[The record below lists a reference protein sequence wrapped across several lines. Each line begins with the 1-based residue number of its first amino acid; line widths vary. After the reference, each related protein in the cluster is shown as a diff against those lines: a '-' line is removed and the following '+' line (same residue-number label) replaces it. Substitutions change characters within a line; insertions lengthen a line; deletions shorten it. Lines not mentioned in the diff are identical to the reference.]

1 VPASFAATG
10 YSSTSTLDPLLAATS
25 LRVDVHG
32 VPAIDGLSVTSS
44 GEHVLVLGAASAL
57 FEAAAGL
64 RAAARGALRIEGKV
78 PIEAVREGVAAG
90 APLDPPMP
98 PRWTVGEY
106 VTWSARLAGHS
117 RRLAKDLAGDAL
129 SRMALGTTMRAKLG
143 TAVLSVRRATV
154 LAAALATGATTLLVE
169 DPITGLPAESAPQF
183 TRAMVRALAERRT
196 IFFAGRVRLE
206 SPVALAADE
215 AIVLFGSH
223 VAAQGA
229 PAEIAAGEHAFVLRM
244 VGDVRAFAAAL
255 EAEGAHV
262 LGGAD
267 GETPSRVSVDLGPLA
282 TRDLL
287 RIAAASKA
295 VVLELR
301 PIALAFA

>member
-1 VPASFAATG
+1 V
-10 YSSTSTLDPLLAATS
+10 DPLLAATS

-32 VPAIDGLSVTSS
+32 VPVIDGLSVTST
-44 GEHVLVLGAASAL
+44 GEHVLVLGAAGAL

-64 RAAARGALRIEGKV
+64 RSAARGVLRIEGRV
-78 PIEAVREGVAAG
+78 PIDAVRAGVTAG

-98 PRWTVGEY
+98 PRWTVSEY

-117 RRLAKDLAGDAL
+117 RAVAKGLAGDAL
-129 SRMALGTTMRAKLG
+129 SRMALGTVSRAKLG
-143 TAVLSVRRATV
+143 KAVTSVRRATV

-169 DPITGLPAESAPQF
+169 DPITGLQPESAPQF

-196 IFFAGRVRLE
+196 LFFAGRLPLE

-229 PAEIAAGEHAFVLRM
+229 PAEIAAAEHAFSLRV
-244 VGDVRAFAAAL
+244 VGDIRAFTDAMK
-255 EAEGAHV
+255 AEGARV
-262 LGGAD
+262 LDGAD
-267 GETPSRVSVDLGPLA
+267 GEPSSRVRVDLGPLA